1 MTKRLLITGAN
12 GFVGSHLTETALK
25 NGYDVFAAVRK
36 NSDLSFLQN
45 TTAKL
50 VYPDYS
56 NRERLIEFLAENRI
70 THIAHVAGATKART
84 ENDYYK
90 INAQISVNLANAALH
105 ANKDLKKFVFV
116 SSLAAMGPSPDNGI
130 ITENS
135 AQHPITFYGISKQK
149 AEEELNDV
157 QALPLITLRPTAVYG
172 PREKDL
178 LLIIK
183 MVKKSWE
190 LYIGKAAQQLSFI
203 HVNDLCDAIL
213 LALES
218 DKNHEAYLL
227 SDGENYDRY
236 QFAGIVKNILNKKTL
251 RLHIPANLVKAGVI
265 GMEKLFP
272 HRNSIL
278 NKNKLQELTSGW
290 PVGIDKAKK
299 DLGFT
304 PQYDLQKGLR
314 QTIDWLKR
322 EQWL

>member
-25 NGYDVFAAVRK
+25 NGYEVFAAVRK

-45 TTAKL
+45 TKATL

-56 NRERLIEFLAENRI
+56 DQEKLTALLAENRI
-70 THIAHVAGATKART
+70 THIAHVAGATKAKT

-90 INAQISVNLANAALH
+90 INAQISVNLAHAALQ
-105 ANKDLKKFVFV
+105 ANKDLSRFVFV
-116 SSLAAMGPSPDNGI
+116 SSLAAMGPSLDNAM
-130 ITENS
+130 ITEKS

-149 AEEELNDV
+149 AEEELNAIP
-157 QALPLITLRPTAVYG
+157 ALPLITLRPTAVYG

-190 LYIGKAAQQLSFI
+190 LYIGKAAQELSFI
-203 HVNDLCDAIL
+203 HVSDLCDAIL
-213 LALES
+213 LGLQS
-218 DKNHEAYLL
+218 DQNHETYLL
-227 SDGENYDRY
+227 SDGKNYDRY
-236 QFAGIVKNILNKKTL
+236 QFAAIVKNILNKKTL
-251 RLHIPANLVKAGVI
+251 RLHIPAGLVKAGVI

-272 HRNSIL
+272 RRNSIL

-290 PVGIDKAKK
+290 PVSIGKAEK
-299 DLGFT
+299 DLGFA
-304 PQYDLQKGLR
+304 PQYDLQKGLQ
-314 QTIDWLKR
+314 QTIGWLQQEK
-322 EQWL
+322 WL

>member
-12 GFVGSHLTETALK
+12 GFVGSHLTEAALK
-25 NGYDVFAAVRK
+25 SGYEVFAAVRK

-45 TTAKL
+45 TKAAL

-56 NRERLIEFLAENRI
+56 SRERLTEFLAENRI
-70 THIAHVAGATKART
+70 THIAHVAGATKAKT

-90 INAQISVNLANAALH
+90 INAQISVSLANAALQ

-116 SSLAAMGPSPDNGI
+116 SSLAVMGPASDNEI
-130 ITENS
+130 ITEES
-135 AQHPITFYGISKQK
+135 VQHPITFYGISKQK
-149 AEEELNDV
+149 AEEELNAV
-157 QALPLITLRPTAVYG
+157 PALPLITLRPTAVYG

-218 DKNHEAYLL
+218 DKTHEAYLL
-227 SDGENYDRY
+227 SDGKNYDRY
-236 QFAGIVKNILNKKTL
+236 QFAGIVKNILHKKTL
-251 RLHIPANLVKAGVI
+251 RLHIPAGLVRAGVI
-265 GMEKLFP
+265 GMEKMFP
-272 HRNSIL
+272 RRNSIL

-290 PVGIDKAKK
+290 PVSIEKAEK
-299 DLGFT
+299 DLGFA
-304 PQYDLQKGLR
+304 PKYDLQKGLQ
-314 QTIDWLKR
+314 QTIGWLQQEK
-322 EQWL
+322 WL